1 MCAKPYTSIP
11 DELRDRVVDD
21 LLEKYPKGPRG
32 ILRKHHYDVDKEYDY
47 NVNKYRDYVKLRS
60 LPGVSP
66 YFGYDKEFLA
76 RIHWSMNR
84 GDYSTYIR
92 DRWDTIGKRAR
103 TRRYNRLN
111 RRIARAFGSWKDEEG
126 SQAIYSVRL
135 PFISSFI
142 HVIATSETAARQ
154 IARTVAAGAGI
165 VSQDDYKFRVNKTC
179 VPDTVTLDWFRDSD
193 TSTVSHAIKSK
204 KSEIERLR
212 DVTGKLVEFSS
223 TLAEFTESMKRKI

>member
-1 MCAKPYTSIP
+1 
-11 DELRDRVVDD
+11 
-21 LLEKYPKGPRG
+21 
-32 ILRKHHYDVDKEYDY
+32 
-47 NVNKYRDYVKLRS
+47 
-60 LPGVSP
+60 
-66 YFGYDKEFLA
+66 
-76 RIHWSMNR
+76 
-84 GDYSTYIR
+84 
-92 DRWDTIGKRAR
+92 RAR